1 MNKKLGLALGLLL
14 VGCSQEVD
22 DVPKNDTEYIDS
34 WTEVSRDEDEED
46 IVIEEDVE
54 EDVIEE
60 DIEVEIE
67 EEEDIEEDIIEEDVE
82 EDIVEEEEEIEE
94 DIEVEENDGIDTVQ
108 EDDGFEIIEWGD
120 EEYEEYEEQEEI
132 TDAELSDIVV
142 CKGNDN
148 GECFA
153 LIERAEELLPQELEN
168 KIVQTTDFI
177 EIYVGD
183 NESFLEY
190 MSDKPIHIDTM
201 DYAGITGYGY
211 QDKTVLYS
219 IVDEYVLLHE
229 LGHAYEFSYWY
240 DGTQDNPSTSF
251 EWNDSFSSEFIS
263 DYGTTNVGEFYAECF
278 AMYYRNPELLERL
291 CPLAYNLLEEDL
303 GDMEW

>member
-14 VGCSQEVD
+14 VGCSQEID
-22 DVPKNDTEYIDS
+22 DVPKDDTEYIDS
-34 WTEVSRDEDEED
+34 WTEVSRNEEEDEED
-46 IVIEEDVE
+46 IVIEKDVEEDVE

-60 DIEVEIE
+60 DIEEEIE
-67 EEEDIEEDIIEEDVE
+67 EEEN
-82 EDIVEEEEEIEE
+82 IVEEEIKEEVEETEEEVEE
-94 DIEVEENDGIDTVQ
+94 DVEVEENDGIDTVQ
-108 EDDGFEIIEWGD
+108 EDEGFEIIEWGD
-120 EEYEEYEEQEEI
+120 EEQEEI

-148 GECFA
+148 GECSA

-177 EIYVGD
+177 EIYAGD

-190 MSDKPIHIDTM
+190 MSDKPIHTDTI

-219 IVDEYVLLHE
+219 MVDEYVLLHE

-251 EWNDSFSSEFIS
+251 EWGDAFSNEFIS
-263 DYGTTNVGEFYAECF
+263 GYGTTSADEFYAECF
-278 AMYYRNPELLERL
+278 AMYYRNPKLLERL
-291 CPLAYNLLEEDL
+291 CPLAYTLLEEDL
-303 GDMEW
+303 GDME

>member
-22 DVPKNDTEYIDS
+22 DVPKDDTEYIDS

-54 EDVIEE
+54 E
-60 DIEVEIE
+60 EVEETE
-67 EEEDIEEDIIEEDVE
+67 EEV
-82 EDIVEEEEEIEE
+82 EE

-108 EDDGFEIIEWGD
+108 EDEGFEIIEWGD
-120 EEYEEYEEQEEI
+120 EEQEEI

-142 CKGNDN
+142 CKGNDS

-168 KIVQTTDFI
+168 RIVQTTDFI

-219 IVDEYVLLHE
+219 MTDEYVLLHE

-240 DGTQDNPSTSF
+240 DGTQDNPSTSY
-251 EWNDSFSSEFIS
+251 EWQDSFSNEFIS
-263 DYGTTNVGEFYAECF
+263 QYGTTNVDEFYAECF
-278 AMYYRNPELLERL
+278 AMYYRNPKLLEKL
-291 CPLAYNLLEEDL
+291 CPLAYILLEEDL
-303 GDMEW
+303 GDMEWLYEVI